1 MKYFKKFK
9 TVKILKIFKNF
20 LIKMFNYHNGLIQNL
35 NMMNQ
40 SFNMM
45 ISMNNNKKNYFIN

>member
-9 TVKILKIFKNF
+9 IIKILKIFKNF
-20 LIKMFNYHNGLIQNL
+20 LTKMFNYHNGLIQNL